1 MTDEQNKHKAMGL
14 CGQFFLP
21 TLFGHNNNKRS
32 ESTENLT
39 YLDFEKNLAV
49 SLLIIFHKSVFQE
62 EE

>member
-1 MTDEQNKHKAMGL
+1 MGL